1 MALQQVRQF
10 PDPVLKQRSREVEAF
25 DDDLAALAAR
35 MIDLMNDAH
44 GAGLAA
50 PQIGLL
56 RRMFV
61 YEVSED
67 EGPVVVVNPE
77 IVEASD
83 ELVID
88 GEGCLSLSLLI
99 DERHDVPVERH
110 AGVKLRSFDVEGNEV
125 VRDSRDTPRASIQHE
140 LDHLDGDADPRSH
153 DARGPRR
160 RPASPAPRAHVSDG
174 LGFAA
179 TSAYG
184 AECLRRVV
192 AAGAEIAV
200 VLTQPDRP
208 AGRSRRPT
216 PPPAAGV
223 ARRARHPAACSPSG
237 PPTRCP
243 TCGRPA
249 SPRWASARTASC
261 CRRRCSTRSRGSTC
275 TRPRCRAGAVRR
287 RWSGRSWP
295 ATRRRRPP

>member
-1 MALQQVRQF
+1 MATKEERRETESRERRRAALQQVRQF

-77 IVEASD
+77 IVETS
-83 ELVID
+83 EETIVD

-110 AGVKLRSFDVEGNEV
+110 ANIKLRAFDVEGNEV
-125 VRDSRDTPRASIQHE
+125 LRDVEGHEARVIQHE
-140 LDHLDGDADPRSH
+140 LDHLDGTLILDRTTRE
-153 DARGPRR
+153 ARGDALR
-160 RPASPAPRAHVSDG
+160 
-174 LGFAA
+174 L
-179 TSAYG
+179 
-184 AECLRRVV
+184 LRR
-192 AAGAEIAV
+192 AI
-200 VLTQPDRP
+200 T
-208 AGRSRRPT
+208 
-216 PPPAAGV
+216 
-223 ARRARHPAACSPSG
+223 
-237 PPTRCP
+237 
-243 TCGRPA
+243 
-249 SPRWASARTASC
+249 
-261 CRRRCSTRSRGSTC
+261 
-275 TRPRCRAGAVRR
+275 
-287 RWSGRSWP
+287 
-295 ATRRRRPP
+295 